1 LASAILMGPAG
12 PRSDI
17 RRVNNMWRAVF
28 LALGIT
34 LCILGGECLV
44 VEKAVLA
51 QSDTS
56 PPPQSSFL
64 APTTQDAREIKPPEW
79 APWSLLSGGAVILL
93 YSYTVP
99 KRVAT

>member
-1 LASAILMGPAG
+1 
-12 PRSDI
+12 
-17 RRVNNMWRAVF
+17 MWRAAF

-51 QSDTS
+51 QTS
-56 PPPQSSFL
+56 ESAQPPSSFL
-64 APTTQDAREIKPPEW
+64 APATPAAREIKPPEW

-93 YSYTVP
+93 YSYTLP
-99 KRVAT
+99 RRVAGS

>member
-1 LASAILMGPAG
+1 
-12 PRSDI
+12 
-17 RRVNNMWRAVF
+17 MWRAVF

-51 QSDTS
+51 ESGS
-56 PPPQSSFL
+56 APPPQSTFL
-64 APTTQDAREIKPPEW
+64 APATPAAREIKPPEW

-99 KRVAT
+99 KRVST

>member
-1 LASAILMGPAG
+1 
-12 PRSDI
+12 
-17 RRVNNMWRAVF
+17 MWRAVF
-28 LALGIT
+28 LALGII

-51 QSDTS
+51 EPLVAAQ
-56 PPPQSSFL
+56 PQSTFMTPATPAS
-64 APTTQDAREIKPPEW
+64 REIQPPEW

-99 KRVAT
+99 KRVAS